1 MTKTLS
7 YTVEYYKDGTIDS
20 EATQTVTE
28 KVWIN
33 STQTTLTVKHDQI
46 NLVDKYEGFALDYT
60 DPATI
65 PATIENGS
73 VIKVFYATD
82 VIGKDKDDPEKPDN
96 IPDKYQVKVDYN
108 AVNGTV
114 TPDYFYVTLTD
125 KDGNWSETG
134 SYFLTEDDMPTAK
147 ANSGY
152 ENGKWDVTPKEGYEI
167 TKDTVFTITYTAIPT
182 TDPVTPPTTPDPV
195 FTCPEGTVWNEAT
208 GMCEVENPA
217 VVPPVVIDDGGD
229 DDLPPVDEET
239 EEVEEIDEE
248 ETPEVGGD
256 EEEIV
261 EEETPEVGGKRA
273 WALINLIAT
282 VLGAV
287 LAIVLLA
294 SKHQKTEEDE
304 ENAEEETEYT
314 RRRKW
319 KVISTI
325 TAIVSV
331 IVFVLT
337 ENMRLPMVLVD
348 KWTLLMVVFFII
360 NAACLYMG
368 RRFHEEDKD
377 DEATQA

>member
-1 MTKTLS
+1 M
-7 YTVEYYKDGTIDS
+7 VEYYYDGTKGNAPTGAITEDTGTFKAS
-20 EATQTVTE
+20 VEITPDQSVTVDEVTY
-28 KVWIN
+28 
-33 STQTTLTVKHDQI
+33 TLVSKDHKITL
-46 NLVDKYEGFALDYT
+46 N
-60 DPATI
+60 
-65 PATIENGS
+65 S
-73 VIKVFYATD
+73 VIKEENVIRVDYA
-82 VIGKDKDDPEKPDN
+82 KDMISEDKANPESSDN

-134 SYFLTEDDMPTAK
+134 SYFLTKEDMPTAK

-152 ENGKWDVTPKEGYEI
+152 ENGKWDVTPTENYEI
-167 TKDTVFTITYTAIPT
+167 TEDTVFTITYTAIPT
-182 TDPVTPPTTPDPV
+182 PIPTPEPV

-217 VVPPVVIDDGGD
+217 VVPPVVVPEDND
-229 DDLPPVDEET
+229 DDVPPVE
-239 EEVEEIDEE
+239 EEVEEVEVDEE
-248 ETPEVGGD
+248 ETPEVGED

-287 LAIVLLA
+287 LAIILLV

-360 NAACLYMG
+360 NAASLYMG
-368 RRFHEEDKD
+368 RRFHEEDED